1 MELQWQHL
9 TTVNCGI
16 SSLAGNTVVPVLQGL
31 KESREDPFVG
41 LGCLKRLTTLDLRYS
56 SHLADALCAEIV
68 KLRRSEG
75 LPLPAAVPELLQCCG
90 LSRS

>member
-1 MELQWQHL
+1 MKLKWQHL
-9 TTVNCGI
+9 TAGM
-16 SSLAGNTVVPVLQGL
+16 SSLVGNTHVPVLQGL

-68 KLRRSEG
+68 KLRRSVG
-75 LPLPAAVPELLQCCG
+75 LSLPAAVPDPG
-90 LSRS
+90 AV

>member
-1 MELQWQHL
+1 MKLKWQHL
-9 TTVNCGI
+9 TAGM
-16 SSLAGNTVVPVLQGL
+16 SSLVGNTHVPVLQGL

-56 SHLADALCAEIV
+56 SHLADALCTEVV
-68 KLRRSEG
+68 KLRRSAG
-75 LPLPAAVPELLQCCG
+75 LSLPAVVPELLQCCV